1 MFRFIKRNSLGCCGL
16 IIVIMYVSCSLDC
29 GQDCTKTKRVSLI
42 CGSACCDFTRKNFSS
57 VSMSF
62 VFDVW
67 HLWPSL
73 RSCGMAMAL
82 PLRIR
87 LISATTLA
95 LDCRAKVGACFRHYW
110 ALAEACCVIR
120 TMTCVSQTN
129 CCVAFTYLFGC
140 LWCDICTTVQ

>member
-1 MFRFIKRNSLGCCGL
+1 MFRFVKRNSLSWCGL
-16 IIVIMYVSCSLDC
+16 IIVGMYVCHAAQMVAGTVHNLWHVCVSCSLNC
-29 GQDCTKTKRVSLI
+29 GRDYTRTKRVSVI
-42 CGSACCDFTRKNFSS
+42 CGSASCDFTQKNFCSG
-57 VSMSF
+57 SMSS

-95 LDCRAKVGACFRHYW
+95 LDCRAKVGACFRHYQ
-110 ALAEACCVIR
+110 ALAEACCVIW
-120 TMTCVSQTN
+120 TVAGQTI
-129 CCVAFTYLFGC
+129 V
-140 LWCDICTTVQ
+140 